1 MTPKTLLSII
11 HATEELDNARKAV
24 SFASDTESHLAF
36 AVIDVMPP
44 PPGAV
49 YYGPAEPCAEER
61 SDILVAIKACAD
73 KLAAMLQNA
82 NISGEVSKH
91 LLAGRASVASFAGV
105 RARYSDLPL
114 VFSCNG
120 KGSRFREDVLAG
132 LLFDSGGPVLC
143 IPAGKIPTIEPK
155 SVLIAWNGT
164 RESARATHSAL
175 DFLVR
180 ARKAVIAMVDPLAD
194 KEHSGEEP
202 GFDIASYL
210 ARHGVCV
217 EVQRLPEGG
226 RAPSDVLLRCA
237 LDQNAEMIVM
247 GAYAHSR
254 LREYVFG
261 GTTRDMLEKA
271 DIPLFLSH

>member
-1 MTPKTLLSII
+1 MIPKTLLLITD
-11 HATEELDNARKAV
+11 ATEELDNAREAV
-24 SFASDTESHLAF
+24 SFASDTGSHLAF

-49 YYGPAEPCAEER
+49 YYGPAEPWAEER
-61 SDILVAIKACAD
+61 NDILATIKACAD
-73 KLAAMLQNA
+73 KLAVLLQNA

-91 LLAGRASVASFAGV
+91 LLAGRASVASFVGV

-114 VFSCNG
+114 VFSSNG
-120 KGSRFREDVLAG
+120 KGSHFREDVLAG

-143 IPAGKIPTIEPK
+143 IPAGKTPTIEPK
-155 SVLIAWNGT
+155 TVLIAWNGT
-164 RESARATHSAL
+164 RESARATHSGL
-175 DFLVR
+175 GILVK
-180 ARKAVIAMVDPLAD
+180 ARKAIIAMVDPLAD
-194 KEHSGEEP
+194 EERSGEEP

-217 EVQRLPEGG
+217 EVQRLPKGG
-226 RAPSDVLLRCA
+226 HDPSDVLLQCA
-237 LDQNAEMIVM
+237 RDQNAEMIVM

-261 GTTRDMLEKA
+261 GTTRDMLEKS
-271 DIPLFLSH
+271 DVPLFLSH